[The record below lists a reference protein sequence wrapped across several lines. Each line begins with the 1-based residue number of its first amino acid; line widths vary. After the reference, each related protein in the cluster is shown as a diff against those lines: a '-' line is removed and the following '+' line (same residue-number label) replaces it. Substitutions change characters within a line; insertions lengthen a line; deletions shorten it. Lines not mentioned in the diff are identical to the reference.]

1 MAKGLV
7 IGKHKLKHGLFLAP
21 MAGITDSAFRSVCRK
36 MGAEYTVSEM
46 VCAKALCFEQKCKKE
61 DGAVK
66 SGTLARVVADDYPM
80 AVQIFGSEPE
90 YIAEAT
96 RLIVT
101 GEYRGCESELPPAA
115 IDINMGCPVH
125 KIVANREGS
134 ALMKEPRLVGE
145 IVRAA
150 VGASGDIPV
159 TVKIR
164 AGWDCESRNAT
175 EIAKIAEDAGAAAIC
190 VHGRTRSQMY
200 SGLADREI
208 IAAVKAA
215 VSVPVIGNG
224 DITDGASALDMYGR
238 TGCDGIMIGRGAMGN
253 PWVFSE
259 ICAMLEGRE
268 FVPPSREE
276 MAETALAQLKA
287 MIEDK
292 GERVGVS
299 ESRKHLCKY
308 LRGFSGAS
316 EARGR
321 LNYAESYGQMEE
333 IFTELLKRN
342 TQL

>member
-1 MAKGLV
+1 MANGLT
-7 IGKHKLKHGLFLAP
+7 IGKHNLRHGLLLAP
-21 MAGITDSAFRSVCRK
+21 MAGITDVTFRRVCRE

-46 VCAKALCFEQKCKKE
+46 VCAKALCFEQKSKKE
-61 DGAVK
+61 GAEK
-66 SGTLARVVADDYPM
+66 SGVLARVTADDYPM

-101 GEYRGCESELPPAA
+101 GEYKGCESELPPAA

-125 KIVANREGS
+125 KIVSNREGS
-134 ALMKEPRLVGE
+134 ALMREPTLAGRV
-145 IVRAA
+145 IVAA
-150 VGASGDIPV
+150 VKAAGDIPV

-164 AGWDCESRNAT
+164 AGWDHESVNAV
-175 EIAKIAEDAGAAAIC
+175 EIARIAEEAGAAAIC

-208 IAAVKAA
+208 ISRVKSA

-224 DITDGASALDMYGR
+224 DITDARSAKDMLER

-253 PWVFSE
+253 PWIFAE
-259 ICAMLEGRE
+259 ISAALEGRD
-268 FVPPSREE
+268 FIPPRKDEII
-276 MAETALAQLKA
+276 ETALYQLRG
-287 MIEDK
+287 MIKDK
-292 GERVGVS
+292 GERIGVA

-321 LNYAESYGQMEE
+321 LNFAEDYSGMKE
-333 IFTELLKRN
+333 ILTSLLDQN
-342 TQL
+342 T